1 MISRRNIR
9 VKVMQTLY
17 SIESGSLDA
26 DPAKAERSLDR
37 LIDQAVNLFTYCVYI
52 IVEVARYAETDSL
65 RRSSKHR
72 PSREDLNVN
81 TKIAGNR
88 LLWQIMEDKRFT
100 ERCRKEGF
108 EGMADPGLVRELYR
122 SLADSPQYKTYISA
136 ESRDARSERE
146 ILVHLFGHVMMASE
160 PLLFH
165 MEEQFSQ
172 LDDDIEMI
180 VGMVMNF
187 LHKPATY
194 DFDLIVSIEKR
205 NFSHRL
211 LVLAIE
217 KKEHCL
223 DVIRPKLKN
232 WDADRIA
239 MLDMVIMRLG
249 VCELLY
255 FETIPAKVTINE
267 YIDLAKDYSTPQSG
281 QFVNGIIDGIH
292 KDLEAQGLLQKTEYK
307 K

>member
-17 SIESGSLDA
+17 SIEAGNLEP
-26 DPAKAERSLDR
+26 DPQKAVRALDR
-37 LIDQAVNLFTYCVYI
+37 LIDQAVNLFTYSVYFL
-52 IVEVARYAETDSL
+52 VEVARYAETDAA

-72 PSREDLNVN
+72 PSEDDLNVN

-88 LLWQIMEDKRFT
+88 LLWQIMEDRAFQN
-100 ERCRKEGF
+100 RCRKEGF
-108 EGMADPGLVRELYR
+108 ENLIDREMVRGLYR
-122 SLADSPQYKTYISA
+122 RLASDQEYRTYTAI
-136 ESRDARSERE
+136 ESREVRSERE

-160 PLLFH
+160 DLLLH
-165 MEEQFSQ
+165 MEEHFSQ

-187 LHKPATY
+187 LHKPVSY
-194 DFDLIVSIEKR
+194 DFDMIVSQEKR
-205 NFSHRL
+205 TFAHRL
-211 LVLAIE
+211 LTIAIE

-232 WDADRIA
+232 WDAERIA
-239 MLDMVIMRLG
+239 MLDMVIMRLS

-292 KDLEAQGLLQKTEYK
+292 KDLESQGLLRKTEYK

>member
-17 SIESGSLDA
+17 SIEAGSLEP
-26 DPAKAERSLDR
+26 DPAKAVKALDR
-37 LIDQAVNLFTYCVYI
+37 LIDQAVNLFTYSVFFL
-52 IVEVARYAETDSL
+52 VEVARYAETDSL
-65 RRSSKHR
+65 KRSSKHR
-72 PSREDLNVN
+72 PSEEDLNVN

-88 LLWQIMEDKRFT
+88 LLWQIIEDRAFQN
-100 ERCRKEGF
+100 RCRKEGF
-108 EGMADPGLVRELYR
+108 EGMADHDLVKDLYR
-122 SLADSPQYKTYISA
+122 RLTASQEYKSYIGTD
-136 ESRDARSERE
+136 SRDTRGERD
-146 ILVHLFGHVMMASE
+146 ILVHLYGQVMMASE
-160 PLLFH
+160 TLMSH

-187 LHKPATY
+187 LHKPVSY
-194 DFDLIVSIEKR
+194 DFDMIVSQEKR
-205 NFSHRL
+205 TFAHRL
-211 LVLAIE
+211 LTTAIE
-217 KKEHCL
+217 KKEYCL
-223 DVIRPKLKN
+223 QVIHPKLKN
-232 WDADRIA
+232 WDPDRIA

-292 KDLEAQGLLQKTEYK
+292 KDLESQGLLQKTEYK

>member
-17 SIESGSLDA
+17 SIEAGSLES
-26 DPAKAERSLDR
+26 DPSKAVKALDR
-37 LIDQAVNLFTYCVYI
+37 LIEQTINLFTYSIYVLT
-52 IVEVARYAETDSL
+52 EVARYAEKDSL

-72 PSREDLNVN
+72 PSVEDMNVS

-88 LLWQIMEDKRFT
+88 LLWQILEDRPFQN
-100 ERCRKEGF
+100 RCRKEGF
-108 EGMADPGLVRELYR
+108 ESIVDQDLVRDLYR
-122 SLADSPQYKTYISA
+122 RLAASSEYKSYIDTDSRETRG
-136 ESRDARSERE
+136 ERD
-146 ILVHLFGHVMMASE
+146 IMVHLYGQVMLASE
-160 PLLFH
+160 TLMSQ

-187 LHKPATY
+187 LHKPVSY
-194 DFDLIVSIEKR
+194 DFDMILSQEKR
-205 NFSHRL
+205 TFAHRL
-211 LVLAIE
+211 LTSAIE
-217 KKEHCL
+217 KKEYCL
-223 DVIRPKLKN
+223 ELIHPKLKN
-232 WDADRIA
+232 WDPDRIA

-267 YIDLAKDYSTPQSG
+267 YIDLAKEYSTPQSG

-292 KDLEAQGLLQKTEYK
+292 KDFESQGLLMKTEYK